1 MVEHEILLSVT
12 DDADTQRW
20 LDRALEDNWR
30 LEDVSR
36 TDLGRVLRLLEA
48 TGAQIALVEVVEAD
62 INQSLAVITALTNA
76 RPWVT
81 VIAVCRTTDQELLL
95 QCMRAG
101 ARDCIIMGG
110 DTVEMR
116 DRLRRHQ
123 LIRPSSWGE
132 GLKSKIRNLIL
143 IAGADPLVDT
153 AFLTQNLALAMGRH
167 QPEKSFLAID
177 IESHRESVFYLDAR
191 SDFDLNHLLSSPDT
205 LDRALIDTALEEY
218 RPGVRLLR
226 GGLGKGDVLG
236 DRGADLFIALNRLM
250 GMFDKVLLNIGSRHH
265 HAWVRTLG
273 VHADHVLLALHPQVE
288 QVHQVRE
295 QVMNWRP
302 YLSGDSSLQLVLDG
316 FEAQLPPGAEEVA
329 EATGASVAGALPM
342 DWKHRLEAINLG
354 QPIQD
359 VAPKSAYNRK
369 MDQLVM
375 TLDGVQSDGGGRRF
389 WPWKRA

>member
-1 MVEHEILLSVT
+1 
-12 DDADTQRW
+12 
-20 LDRALEDNWR
+20 
-30 LEDVSR
+30 
-36 TDLGRVLRLLEA
+36 
-48 TGAQIALVEVVEAD
+48 
-62 INQSLAVITALTNA
+62 
-76 RPWVT
+76 
-81 VIAVCRTTDQELLL
+81 
-95 QCMRAG
+95 
-101 ARDCIIMGG
+101 
-110 DTVEMR
+110 
-116 DRLRRHQ
+116 
-123 LIRPSSWGE
+123 
-132 GLKSKIRNLIL
+132 
-143 IAGADPLVDT
+143 
-153 AFLTQNLALAMGRH
+153 
-167 QPEKSFLAID
+167 
-177 IESHRESVFYLDAR
+177 HRESVFYLDAR

-273 VHADHVLLALHPQVE
+273 VHADHVLLMLHPQVE

-302 YLSGDSSLQLVLDG
+302 YLSGNSNLQLVLDG
-316 FEAQLPPGAEEVA
+316 HETQLPPSVEEVA

-375 TLDGVQSDGGGRRF
+375 TLGGVQSGGAGRRF